1 MFRRMR
7 CLVGGGGVQDST
19 RAAAK
24 RVSPASWRV
33 DNAAAAAAAAGER
46 EKGAIC
52 FRPPD
57 VMETVH
63 EVAIYIHRFH
73 NLDLF
78 QQGYGGATILAFG
91 HCFFLSKYS
100 RVFVAFFSE
109 SMKSS
114 KWFEAK
120 VTFF

>member
-1 MFRRMR
+1 MR
-7 CLVGGGGVQDST
+7 CLVGGGVQDSP

-24 RVSPASWRV
+24 RVSPASWRLDTAAAEV
-33 DNAAAAAAAAGER
+33 EAGAGGAAAAA
-46 EKGAIC
+46 KGPRVV

-78 QQGYGGATILAFG
+78 QQG
-91 HCFFLSKYS
+91 
-100 RVFVAFFSE
+100 
-109 SMKSS
+109 
-114 KWFEAK
+114 
-120 VTFF
+120 

>member
-1 MFRRMR
+1 MR
-7 CLVGGGGVQDST
+7 CLVGGGVQDSP

-24 RVSPASWRV
+24 RVSPASWRL
-33 DNAAAAAAAAGER
+33 DTAAGEAEAEPGAGGAAAA
-46 EKGAIC
+46 KGRRVF

-78 QQGYGGATILAFG
+78 QQG
-91 HCFFLSKYS
+91 
-100 RVFVAFFSE
+100 
-109 SMKSS
+109 
-114 KWFEAK
+114 
-120 VTFF
+120 

>member
-1 MFRRMR
+1 MFSRMR
-7 CLVGGGGVQDST
+7 CLVGGGVQDSP
-19 RAAAK
+19 RSAAK

-33 DNAAAAAAAAGER
+33 DTAAAEEAAGAGG
-46 EKGAIC
+46 KGPVIC

-78 QQGYGGATILAFG
+78 QQG
-91 HCFFLSKYS
+91 
-100 RVFVAFFSE
+100 
-109 SMKSS
+109 
-114 KWFEAK
+114 
-120 VTFF
+120 

>member
-1 MFRRMR
+1 MFGRMR
-7 CLVGGGGVQDST
+7 CLVGGGVQDSP

-33 DNAAAAAAAAGER
+33 DTAAAEEAEGEGT
-46 EKGAIC
+46 KGPVIC

-63 EVAIYIHRFH
+63 EVTIYIHRFH

-78 QQGYGGATILAFG
+78 QQG
-91 HCFFLSKYS
+91 
-100 RVFVAFFSE
+100 
-109 SMKSS
+109 
-114 KWFEAK
+114 
-120 VTFF
+120 